1 MIFFRREFLSSLLLS
16 AFSSLPLPSFSGKE
30 GHFAPPSSP
39 PPEGGEL
46 FFFTAR
52 NNPTITP
59 FETLS
64 LVNVFSSS

>member
-39 PPEGGEL
+39 EGGEL

-52 NNPTITP
+52 DNPTITP